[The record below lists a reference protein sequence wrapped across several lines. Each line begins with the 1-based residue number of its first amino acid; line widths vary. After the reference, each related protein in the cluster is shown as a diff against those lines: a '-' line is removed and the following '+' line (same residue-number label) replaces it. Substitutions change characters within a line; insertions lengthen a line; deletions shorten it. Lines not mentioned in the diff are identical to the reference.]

1 MRITGGWSCSVA
13 SRSNERCSG
22 YSVVRFT
29 ATYYAC
35 GELNLPL
42 GRCGTGG
49 DTKIRCADYLAWCRK
64 SGVVEYVKELKITES
79 ILVQFRDELNRAAM
93 KQAEVSELACYA
105 RTIPR
110 SYVGGRCSKH

>member
-1 MRITGGWSCSVA
+1 MSLHVLTNAAAVIRLFGCSVH
-13 SRSNERCSG
+13 RNLLC
-22 YSVVRFT
+22 VRRIES
-29 ATYYAC
+29 AA
-35 GELNLPL
+35 
-42 GRCGTGG
+42 RR
-49 DTKIRCADYLAWCRK
+49 IRYRWRYQNSMRWCRK